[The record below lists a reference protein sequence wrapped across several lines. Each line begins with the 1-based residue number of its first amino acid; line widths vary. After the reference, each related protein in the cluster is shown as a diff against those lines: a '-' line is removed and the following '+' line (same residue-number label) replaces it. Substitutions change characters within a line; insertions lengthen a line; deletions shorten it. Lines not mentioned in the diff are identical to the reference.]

1 MRRYLLFAA
10 TTLSLAASAQTQ
22 SELYYMDERGRD
34 ALLKPRVGVGAGVF
48 TFFGDVNDNNYA
60 HVFTSSLGYEFVA
73 SRNISRYFNLDLKA
87 FVGNI
92 SVNERTNERNLNFRS
107 QLFVGGVGVSYNF
120 NHLYKKPGIIQP
132 YVGLGFSYINFN
144 SKTDLQDANG
154 NTYHYWP
161 DGSIHDAARTVENY
175 NTSPVINRDYKY
187 ETDLRD
193 MNNDG
198 LGDYDEFTFAFPVS
212 IGVDFRLSRRLSA
225 KLGTTF
231 YPTFSDLIDDVSDAG
246 KGVRQGNSAPD
257 MFLFSSLSV
266 SYSLG
271 MNKPE
276 VKSSKEDFFGDVDF
290 YATEIGDTDQDGVN
304 DFDDRCAGTPSGAK
318 VNEFGCPLDDDTDVI
333 ENYRDD
339 QAATPAESIVDLRGV
354 SMNDSTIEARYK
366 PEAGL
371 KRSYIPILYPS
382 GILEKASE
390 PKMTLGDSLKLIE
403 TMALIMES
411 GKNPTPVDATLKE
424 FAAEVKKVVGKNSN
438 DPEAVYE
445 AIEAV
450 NARLTQAAN
459 DPKKKKGAAPA
470 NAPLAGVNLEN
481 SINTSIPDQFR
492 PADYDNNGIITSEE
506 MQRVI
511 EEALEGTGPFRLE
524 QMYQLIDFYQDEMAD
539 VRVVDFGGT
548 LGVYIEGELNILKN
562 YKAEDKRTDAQR
574 FLVNKF
580 KEVDFNGDGILEPN
594 EVQRMID
601 LFQEGKSTYTSDMI
615 NELIDLFFE
624 Q

>member
-1 MRRYLLFAA
+1 
-10 TTLSLAASAQTQ
+10 
-22 SELYYMDERGRD
+22 
-34 ALLKPRVGVGAGVF
+34 
-48 TFFGDVNDNNYA
+48 
-60 HVFTSSLGYEFVA
+60 
-73 SRNISRYFNLDLKA
+73 
-87 FVGNI
+87 
-92 SVNERTNERNLNFRS
+92 
-107 QLFVGGVGVSYNF
+107 
-120 NHLYKKPGIIQP
+120 
-132 YVGLGFSYINFN
+132 
-144 SKTDLQDANG
+144 
-154 NTYHYWP
+154 
-161 DGSIHDAARTVENY
+161 
-175 NTSPVINRDYKY
+175 
-187 ETDLRD
+187 
-193 MNNDG
+193 
-198 LGDYDEFTFAFPVS
+198 
-212 IGVDFRLSRRLSA
+212 
-225 KLGTTF
+225 
-231 YPTFSDLIDDVSDAG
+231 
-246 KGVRQGNSAPD
+246 
-257 MFLFSSLSV
+257 
-266 SYSLG
+266 

-290 YATEIGDTDQDGVN
+290 YATEIGDTDKDGVN
-304 DFDDRCAGTPSGAK
+304 DFDDRCAGTPTGAK
-318 VNEFGCPLDDDTDVI
+318 VDEFGCPLDDDTDVI

-339 QAATPAESIVDLRGV
+339 QAATPVESIVDLRGV

-382 GILEKASE
+382 GILEKAEE

-411 GKNPTPVDATLKE
+411 GKNQTPVDATLQE

-438 DPEAVYE
+438 NPEAVYE

-450 NARLTQAAN
+450 NNRLTQAAN

-481 SINTSIPDQFR
+481 KINTSIPEQFR

-511 EEALEGTGPFRLE
+511 EEALEGTGPFKLE

-548 LGVYIEGELNILKN
+548 LGVYIDGELNILKN

-601 LFQEGKSTYTSDMI
+601 MFQEGKSSYTSDMI

>member
-1 MRRYLLFAA
+1 MRRYLLLAS
-10 TTLSLAASAQTQ
+10 TLLSLAASAQTK

-87 FVGNI
+87 FFGNI
-92 SVNERTNERNLNFRS
+92 SVNERTTERNLNFRS

-198 LGDYDEFTFAFPVS
+198 LGDYDEFTFAIPVS

-246 KGVRQGNSAPD
+246 KGVRQGNSTPD

-290 YATEIGDTDQDGVN
+290 YATEIDDTDQDGVN
-304 DFDDRCAGTPSGAK
+304 DFEDRCAGTPAGAK
-318 VNEFGCPLDDDTDVI
+318 VNEFGCPLDDDIDVI

-354 SMNDSTIEARYK
+354 SMNDSTIEARFK

-382 GILEKASE
+382 GILEKAAE

-411 GKNPTPVDATLKE
+411 GKSATPVDATLKE
-424 FAAEVKKVVGKNSN
+424 FAAEVKKVVDKNSN

-450 NARLTQAAN
+450 NTRLTQAAN

-470 NAPLAGVNLEN
+470 NAPLAGVNLE
-481 SINTSIPDQFR
+481 SKINTSIPDQFR

-548 LGVYIEGELNILKN
+548 LGVYIDGELNILKN
-562 YKAEDKRTDAQR
+562 FKAEDKRTDAQR

-580 KEVDFNGDGILEPN
+580 KEVDFNGDGTLEPS

-601 LFQEGKSTYTSDMI
+601 MFQEGKSSYTSDMI

>member
-276 VKSSKEDFFGDVDF
+276 VRSSKEDFFGDVDF

-354 SMNDSTIEARYK
+354 SMSDSTIEARYK

>member
-1 MRRYLLFAA
+1 
-10 TTLSLAASAQTQ
+10 
-22 SELYYMDERGRD
+22 MDERGRD

-73 SRNISRYFNLDLKA
+73 SRNISRYFNIDLKA

-193 MNNDG
+193 LNNDG
-198 LGDYDEFTFAFPVS
+198 LGDYDEFTFAIPVS

-231 YPTFSDLIDDVSDAG
+231 YPTFSDLIDDVSDEG

-290 YATEIGDTDQDGVN
+290 YATEIGDTDKDGVN
-304 DFDDRCAGTPSGAK
+304 DFDDRCAGTQTGAK
-318 VNEFGCPLDDDTDVI
+318 VDEFGCPLDDDTDVI

-339 QAATPAESIVDLRGV
+339 QAATPVESIVDLRGV

-382 GILEKASE
+382 GILEKAEE

-411 GKNPTPVDATLKE
+411 GKNQTPVDATLQE

-438 DPEAVYE
+438 NPEAVYE

-450 NARLTQAAN
+450 NNRLTQAAN

-481 SINTSIPDQFR
+481 KINTSIPEQFR

-511 EEALEGTGPFRLE
+511 EEALEGTGPFKLE

-548 LGVYIEGELNILKN
+548 LGVYIDGELNILKN

-601 LFQEGKSTYTSDMI
+601 MFQEGKSSYTSDMI

>member
-1 MRRYLLFAA
+1 M
-10 TTLSLAASAQTQ
+10 LSSAASAQTQ

-73 SRNISRYFNLDLKA
+73 SRNISRYFNIDLKA

-193 MNNDG
+193 LNNDG
-198 LGDYDEFTFAFPVS
+198 LGDYDEFTFAIPVS

-231 YPTFSDLIDDVSDAG
+231 YPTFSDLIDDVSDEG

-290 YATEIGDTDQDGVN
+290 YATEIGDTDKDGVN
-304 DFDDRCAGTPSGAK
+304 DFDDRCAGTPTGAK
-318 VNEFGCPLDDDTDVI
+318 VDEFGCPLDDDTDVI

-339 QAATPAESIVDLRGV
+339 QAATPVESIVDLRGV

-382 GILEKASE
+382 GILEKAEE

-411 GKNPTPVDATLKE
+411 GKNQTPVDATLQE

-438 DPEAVYE
+438 NPEAVYE

-450 NARLTQAAN
+450 NNRLTQAAN

-481 SINTSIPDQFR
+481 KINTSIPEQFR

-511 EEALEGTGPFRLE
+511 EEALEGTGPFKLE

-548 LGVYIEGELNILKN
+548 LGVYIDGELNILKN

-601 LFQEGKSTYTSDMI
+601 MFQEGKSSYTSDMI